1 MTERPAL
8 LLSAAAALLLGVVG
22 TGMALATDS
31 RAILLDGLFNLTY
44 FLIALITIRV
54 AVLAARPD
62 TPEFPFG
69 HAYFES
75 LVNAGKGLLILG
87 ISMLALID
95 AAVTIAVGGRAID
108 AGLAI
113 GYATFATIVCA
124 ATALTLRRS
133 QSNDASP
140 LVEAD
145 VANWLLNTIVSGAV
159 LAAFCLVPLMHA
171 LDRTAWAAYVDP
183 ILVALVVIL
192 FIGVPIRIARRA
204 VLELLNRSPPEDIAA
219 PIRAAVHN
227 ALQELPVRQLHLR
240 MVRPGRTLYLVV
252 HAVLPEDFRVE
263 TLGTLDA
270 WRERID
276 LAVRDVYPRAVVD
289 AMFTAS
295 ERWAAPA
302 VAGTQR
308 NTAVAEVP

>member
-8 LLSAAAALLLGVVG
+8 LLSASAALLLGVAG
-22 TGMALATDS
+22 TGMALVADS

-95 AAVTIAVGGRAID
+95 AAVTIAAGGRTIA

-124 ATALTLRRS
+124 ATALALRRS
-133 QSNDASP
+133 HASDASP

-145 VANWLLNTIVSGAV
+145 VANWVLNTVVSGAV

-171 LDRTAWAAYVDP
+171 LDRTTWVAYVDP

-219 PIRAAVHN
+219 PVRAAVRD
-227 ALQELPVRQLHLR
+227 ALRELPVRQLHLR

-263 TLGTLDA
+263 TLGTLDS

-295 ERWAAPA
+295 ERWAAPG
-302 VAGTQR
+302 VAGK
-308 NTAVAEVP
+308 